1 MKVWRAPAFCRSF
14 PLTRSFNFFAQNY
27 SGAGPQILNPP
38 HGPLQ
43 RLVSTSRFAALLPQ
57 DGPRMSEIILRI
69 IKLMLAALRAL
80 SITCLKELLERA
92 AARPWLTIRRPIV
105 RRRTFDNHPP
115 SAWAAP

>member
-27 SGAGPQILNPP
+27 SGAGPQILKP
-38 HGPLQ
+38 HYGPLQ
-43 RLVSTSRFAALLPQ
+43 RLVSSSHFAASLPQ
-57 DGPRMSEIILRI
+57 EAPRVNEIILRI
-69 IKLMLAALRAL
+69 IKLMLAALRAA
-80 SITCLKELLERA
+80 SIICFEVLLERD
-92 AARPWLTIRRPIV
+92 AARPWPSRQPAM